1 LGGKNKEKNYLHKM
15 IVPLQA
21 AFFTQ
26 AGPVTLL
33 ISLALRLNHH
43 FQHMRKLL
51 LPVFLLLGIT
61 CQAQMKAEDVQ
72 TFTLKN
78 GMKFLVVEDN
88 SIPNANMYLFY
99 KVGSRNEYQG
109 ITGLSHFFE
118 HMMFNGA
125 KKYGPKEFD
134 RTMEFNGGANNA
146 YTREDVTVY
155 TDWFPASATEVMF
168 DLEGDRISSLS
179 IDPKMVESERGVVL
193 SERSTGLEN
202 SPWNLLS
209 QSVQAQAFQE
219 HPYHWPVIGYEDD
232 MKNWKHEDLERY
244 FKTYYAPNNCVVVI
258 AGAVKTADV
267 KKLAEKY
274 LEPIPAQPAPPKVH
288 QAEPV
293 QRGERRIVVQ
303 KDVATPYLNIVYKA
317 PEAKHE
323 DYYTLALLS
332 DILSSGKSSRLYAAL
347 VDNKQLATSVFTS
360 YSESFDPTLFGI
372 YAVANK
378 GINEADVENAI
389 YEELEKIKKDG
400 ITENELQKVKNKKL
414 IEFYGQVETINGKSN
429 NIGTYEVFFGDYKK
443 MFDAPAQYNKVTAD
457 DIKKAANKYFIKT
470 ARTIGVLKANTEE

>member
-1 LGGKNKEKNYLHKM
+1 ML
-15 IVPLQA
+15 P
-21 AFFTQ
+21 
-26 AGPVTLL
+26 
-33 ISLALRLNHH
+33 
-43 FQHMRKLL
+43 LL
-51 LPVFLLLGIT
+51 LVAGLSS
-61 CQAQMKAEDVQ
+61 QAQMKAEDVQ
-72 TFTLKN
+72 SFTLKN
-78 GMKFLVVEDN
+78 GMKFLVVEDF

-99 KVGSRNEYQG
+99 RVGSRNEYQG

-134 RTMEFNGGANNA
+134 RVMEFNGGSNNA

-168 DLEGDRISSLS
+168 DLESDRIGTLS

-202 SPWNLLS
+202 SPWRLLT
-209 QSVQAQAFQE
+209 QSVTAQAFQE

-232 MKNWKHEDLERY
+232 MKNWKQGDLERY

-258 AGAVKTADV
+258 SGAVKLAEI

-274 LEPIPAQPAPPKVH
+274 LEPIPSQPEPPKVH
-288 QAEPV
+288 LVEPP
-293 QRGERRIVVQ
+293 QTGERRIVVKKQ
-303 KDVATPYLNIVYKA
+303 VATPYLYIGYKA

-323 DYYTLALLS
+323 DYYPLVLLS
-332 DILSSGKSSRLYAAL
+332 DILSSGKSSRLYSSL

-360 YSESFDPTLFGI
+360 YHESFDPTLFGL

-378 GINEADVENAI
+378 DVNEADLEKAI
-389 YEELEKIKKDG
+389 YEEIEKIKIDG
-400 ITENELQKVKNKKL
+400 ITETELQKVKNQKL
-414 IEFYGQVETINGKSN
+414 VEFYNQVQTINGKSN
-429 NIGTYEVFFGDYKK
+429 NIGTYEVFFGDYRK
-443 MFDAPAQYNKVTAD
+443 MFDAPALFDKVTAE
-457 DIKKAANKYFIKT
+457 DIKRVAGKYFLKST
-470 ARTIGVLKANTEE
+470 RTVGVLKSNVEE